1 MWKKVLVTAVGLVAL
16 LAFIAGAKAMQI
28 MTLIDLGASMVMPP
42 TVVGASEVKEQEWEQ
57 TLNAVGSLE
66 AMRGVV
72 VTADNPGRVT
82 DIHFVAGAQVKA
94 GDILISQDTSNESA
108 QLRSAQASAA
118 LAKSDLDRNKELLA
132 KGAASKSQYDSAEAT
147 YKQAVAQVDD
157 IRSTILKKSVRA
169 PFDGRLGIRQINL
182 GQDLGTGDPIV
193 SLQAVDPM
201 FVNFFLPQ
209 QDLPKLDIGLEVRVT
224 SNAVPDES
232 FIGKITAI
240 NPEIDPSTR
249 NVRVQATL
257 ENSKEKLLPGMFTN
271 VKVVLPASE
280 KVLAVPV
287 TAVAYATY
295 GDSVYVVTESVD
307 EKTGKKQLVAQQHFV
322 RLGRALGDFVAVEKG
337 IDPGVKVVSTGVF
350 KLRNGAPIAINN
362 ESTPEFKT
370 APQPED
376 S

>member
-118 LAKSDLDRNKELLA
+118 LAKTDLDRNKELLA

>member
-1 MWKKVLVTAVGLVAL
+1 
-16 LAFIAGAKAMQI
+16 MQI

-118 LAKSDLDRNKELLA
+118 LAK
-132 KGAASKSQYDSAEAT
+132 
-147 YKQAVAQVDD
+147 
-157 IRSTILKKSVRA
+157 RSTILKKSVRA

-209 QDLPKLDIGLEVRVT
+209 QDLSKLDIGLEVRVT

>member
-209 QDLPKLDIGLEVRVT
+209 QDLSKLDIGLEVRVT